1 MEEAR
6 KFSFSKGRVAL
17 FWGGQKIFI
26 FEGAF
31 LINGG
36 GGDFLEGYLSPYY
49 NTGRGNQVLG
59 EGGVHSSV
67 VGSILL

>member
-1 MEEAR
+1 M
-6 KFSFSKGRVAL
+6 
-17 FWGGQKIFI
+17 
-26 FEGAF
+26 
-31 LINGG
+31 G
-36 GGDFLEGYLSPYY
+36 GGDFLEGFLSPYY